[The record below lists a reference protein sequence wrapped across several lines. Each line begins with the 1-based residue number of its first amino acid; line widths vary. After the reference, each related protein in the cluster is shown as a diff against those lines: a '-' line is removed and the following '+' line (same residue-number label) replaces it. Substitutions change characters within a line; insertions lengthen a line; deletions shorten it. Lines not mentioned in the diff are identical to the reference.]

1 MAEAPGSNKRK
12 KVVVVGG
19 GVAGSLIAKTLQFD
33 ADVALIDTKEYFE
46 IPWAGLRAM
55 VEPPVARRSVIN
67 HKDYLSSVVLII
79 SKAVNV
85 TNAEVILED
94 DGRQVP
100 YDILVIATGHADP
113 VPRTK
118 PERLHQYEK
127 ENEKI
132 KGAQSILI
140 IGGGPT
146 GVELAGEIA
155 VDYPDKKVT
164 LVHNG
169 SRLMEFIGPKA
180 SKKALTW
187 LKSRGVDVKLNQSVD
202 LQSLSPGSRSY
213 QTSSG
218 ETIEADVHFVCTG
231 VPLSSAWLKDTILV
245 SSLDSNGR
253 LMVDEHLRI
262 KGHQNKFAIGDITD
276 IKEIKQGYLAQQHA
290 EKAAKNIKVILARA
304 SETEFVKYQPSSSA
318 IAIVSLG
325 RKEGVAQ
332 FPWFTL
338 IGRIPGYIK
347 SKDLF
352 VGKTRKALGLS
363 PDVVAD

>member
-1 MAEAPGSNKRK
+1 MAAVEESGSSKR

-19 GVAGSLIAKTLQFD
+19 GVAGSLVAKTLQFD
-33 ADVALIDTKEYFE
+33 ADVTLIDTKEYFE
-46 IPWAGLRAM
+46 IPWASLRAM
-55 VEPPVARRSVIN
+55 VEPPIAKRSVIK
-67 HKDYLSSVVLII
+67 HKDYLGNVRLIT
-79 SKAVNV
+79 SKAVNISH
-85 TNAEVILED
+85 AEVTLED
-94 DGRQVP
+94 GQQVP
-100 YDILVIATGHADP
+100 YDFLVIATGHDAP
-113 VPRTK
+113 FPKTK
-118 PERLHQYEK
+118 PERLHEYEK

-132 KGAQSILI
+132 KAARSILI

-169 SRLMEFIGPKA
+169 SRLIEFIGPKA
-180 SKKALTW
+180 STKTLKW
-187 LKSRGVDVKLNQSVD
+187 LKAKGVDVKLDQYVD
-202 LQSLSPGSRSY
+202 LQSLSAGTRTY
-213 QTSSG
+213 TTSAG

-231 VPLSSAWLKDTILV
+231 VPLASAWLKDTVLG
-245 SSLDSNGR
+245 SSLDSSGR
-253 LMVDEHLRI
+253 LVVDEHLRI
-262 KGHQNKFAIGDITD
+262 KSHQNKFAIGDITD
-276 IKEIKQGYLAQQHA
+276 LKEIKQGYLAQQHA
-290 EKAAKNIKVILARA
+290 EKAAKNIKTILARQ
-304 SETEFVKYQPSSSA
+304 SETKFVRYQPARGA

-338 IGRIPGYIK
+338 TGRIPGYIK

-352 VGKTRKALGLS
+352 VGRTRKVLGLD